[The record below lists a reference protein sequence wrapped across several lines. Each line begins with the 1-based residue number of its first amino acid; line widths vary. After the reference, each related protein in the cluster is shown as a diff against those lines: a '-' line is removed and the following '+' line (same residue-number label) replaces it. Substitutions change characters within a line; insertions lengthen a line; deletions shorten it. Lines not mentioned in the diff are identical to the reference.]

1 MRGVERLPSVRLVE
15 ERELDAIMND
25 VPAKN
30 KPGGFSALWRSY
42 IADLKT
48 WAARLAAG
56 YGVAAALLAGGILA
70 VFGAIA
76 VGGMALFHFI
86 ELRYNAN
93 TAFAALGG
101 GSLALG
107 AILLLAGWLMISRQA
122 APLPRPHR
130 QFRAAK
136 QMLVGSAISRSLA
149 AFHESEAAKPEAMTQ
164 VLLGAAA
171 VLAAGWIVTTHL
183 GSTAPRRQAGR

>member
-1 MRGVERLPSVRLVE
+1 MNVSVKGEPR
-15 ERELDAIMND
+15 
-25 VPAKN
+25 
-30 KPGGFSALWRSY
+30 GFSALWRSY
-42 IADLKT
+42 AADLRG
-48 WAARLAAG
+48 WAARRAVG
-56 YGVAAALLAGGILA
+56 YGVAAALLAGGVLA

-76 VGGMALFHFI
+76 VGAIALFHFM
-86 ELRYNAN
+86 ELRYGAN

-101 GSLALG
+101 GLLALG
-107 AILLLAGWLMISRQA
+107 AILLLAGWLMLRRHA

-136 QMLVGSAISRSLA
+136 NMLAGTTISRSLTA
-149 AFHESEAAKPEAMTQ
+149 LHRSEAARPDAMTQ

-183 GSTAPRRQAGR
+183 GSRPASKARR

>member
-1 MRGVERLPSVRLVE
+1 
-15 ERELDAIMND
+15 MNA
-25 VPAKN
+25 PAK
-30 KPGGFSALWRSY
+30 GESRGFSALWRSY
-42 IADLKT
+42 AADLRA
-48 WAARLAAG
+48 WAAKRAAG
-56 YGVAAALLAGGILA
+56 YGVAAALLVGGVLA

-86 ELRYNAN
+86 ELRYGPN

-101 GSLALG
+101 SLLALG
-107 AILLLAGWLMISRQA
+107 AILLLTGWAMMRWHA

-136 QMLVGSAISRSLA
+136 QMLIGSTISRTVARLY
-149 AFHESEAAKPEAMTQ
+149 ENETAKPDATTQ

-171 VLAAGWIVTTHL
+171 ILAAGWIVTTQL
-183 GSTAPRRQAGR
+183 GSTAPRGKVRR